1 MSEMQNVKKDAPV
14 LSVRDLSVAFGGK
27 VSTRRCFPKFWK
39 KFVETVPALQVT
51 DRVSFEIFPG
61 EFFALVGESGCGKS
75 VTAMSILRLLPYP
88 SAKIVEGEVM
98 FESRT
103 ATEAAA
109 TAVVA
114 GDATA
119 ATAACSAASNA
130 TAVASGDAA
139 RSHDAEKFAAGK
151 AAAATAFVAGNA
163 AATGN
168 VAAAGCIDLTKVS
181 LADLQKVR
189 GSEIACIFQE
199 PMQALNPVVTIKKQL
214 LEVFKFGASR
224 LCEKNAP
231 RDCYGG
237 EVAGAA
243 SCARDS
249 VMNSDSHKSASS
261 NCESENCS
269 SQICNKDAS
278 HAEEPLTVIREQL
291 LAAGF
296 KDPERVL
303 NSYPHELSGGML
315 QRVCIVMA
323 LLPKPK
329 LIIADE
335 PTTALDVT
343 VQAQV
348 LKVLKDMAEKT
359 GTAVLLITHNMGI
372 VSEYAHRVAV
382 MYAGRIVECG
392 PVRDVINCPMHPYT
406 QGLLAAIPESH
417 SDLRTLCSIPGSVPH
432 PKDFVAG
439 CRFADRCSLCSAE
452 CKKETLPPKVGSA
465 MHFANC
471 FKGRI

>member
-1 MSEMQNVKKDAPV
+1 MNSADKNNAELQGAKKPV

-27 VSTRRCFPKFWK
+27 SSTRRCFPKFWEK
-39 KFVETVPALQVT
+39 VEEKAPLVQVT
-51 DRVSFEIFPG
+51 DRVSFDIFPG

-88 SAKIVEGEVM
+88 SAKIVSGEVV
-98 FESRT
+98 FET
-103 ATEAAA
+103 
-109 TAVVA
+109 
-114 GDATA
+114 
-119 ATAACSAASNA
+119 
-130 TAVASGDAA
+130 
-139 RSHDAEKFAAGK
+139 
-151 AAAATAFVAGNA
+151 GNA
-163 AATGN
+163 MRA
-168 VAAAGCIDLTKVS
+168 DLVK
-181 LADLQKVR
+181 LPLDELQKVR

-214 LEVFKFGASR
+214 LEVFKFGVSGCENGNSESR
-224 LCEKNAP
+224 
-231 RDCYGG
+231 
-237 EVAGAA
+237 
-243 SCARDS
+243 
-249 VMNSDSHKSASS
+249 
-261 NCESENCS
+261 ENCA
-269 SQICNKDAS
+269 K
-278 HAEEPLTVIREQL
+278 EPLAIIREQL

-296 KDPERVL
+296 KDPDRVL
-303 NSYPHELSGGML
+303 DSYPHELSGGML
-315 QRVCIVMA
+315 QRICIVMA

-348 LKVLKDMAEKT
+348 LKVLKQLAEKT

-392 PVRDVINCPMHPYT
+392 PVREVIKSPMHPYT

-439 CRFADRCSLCSAE
+439 CRFADRCSHCTAD
-452 CKKETLPPKVGSA
+452 CKKETLPPKVA
-465 MHFANC
+465 EADHFANC
-471 FKGRI
+471 FNVKR